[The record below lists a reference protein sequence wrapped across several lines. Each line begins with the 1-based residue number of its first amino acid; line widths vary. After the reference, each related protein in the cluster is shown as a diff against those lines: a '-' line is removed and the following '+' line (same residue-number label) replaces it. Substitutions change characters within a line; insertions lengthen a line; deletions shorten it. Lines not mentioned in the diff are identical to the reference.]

1 MITELSK
8 LKTSSAVLKKRRH
21 WPSRPLPILPELRE
35 FGVGIPRTEKL
46 GSSNPVPAVPQQQQQ
61 QQQQQQH
68 RSNSVVLQ
76 QQPEN
81 RAPVAIY
88 KSPDPDSLSPNPDP
102 PSKVITVRPKRLV
115 QAPDYYRRPQGSIQ
129 LEKKQ
134 FVST

>member
-1 MITELSK
+1 
-8 LKTSSAVLKKRRH
+8 
-21 WPSRPLPILPELRE
+21 LPELRE

-61 QQQQQQH
+61 HQQQQQQQQQH

-76 QQPEN
+76 QQEN

-88 KSPDPDSLSPNPDP
+88 KSPDPDSRSLNPDP

-134 FVST
+134 LDST